1 MGAYRNG
8 LIAVLALGGCGFGKA
23 DTTTRMAAA
32 PVPKGGQVDA
42 KTAENDAKGTITEI
56 YQSLGKGDTDG
67 VMTLLAEPLVV
78 FGPRRADAT
87 ANRADALV
95 SLRKV
100 IDAKNKTPLESSQL
114 DVMPSPGG
122 HSAWAFDVVD
132 IGGEPVAV
140 TAVLSNS
147 DDLWVVSA
155 AAIAKTP
162 AMKAVRHGLKSDAVV
177 PPGMTGTAMVADA
190 ASGAVEKFQKGLAD
204 QATWGAELAARTD
217 AVVIGPAT
225 GDVTRGKAAIKKMWK
240 KRVKAGT
247 REVAAGE
254 VTAAATGD
262 GQLAWVSA
270 PIVKFS
276 EEDDPLPL
284 RAFAVYERAN
294 GEWKM
299 IALQEA
305 LALDQPGAG
314 AAFKKIAAPA
324 LPGAKEEAPKAE
336 PVKTAKH
343 SKKKKKKAKPV
354 SDSDS

>member
-1 MGAYRNG
+1 MRNG
-8 LIAVLALGGCGFGKA
+8 LIAMLAFVGCGFGHT
-23 DTTTRMAAA
+23 DTTVKMAAA
-32 PVPKGGQVDA
+32 PAPKGGKVDA
-42 KTAENDAKGTITEI
+42 NTAENDAKGMITEI

-67 VMTLLAEPLVV
+67 VMTMLAEPLVV
-78 FGPRRADAT
+78 FGPRRGDAT
-87 ANRADALV
+87 SNRSDALV

-114 DVMPSPGG
+114 DVTPSPGG

-132 IGGEPVAV
+132 VSGQPLAV

-147 DDLWVVSA
+147 DDMWVVSA

-162 AMKAVRHGLKSDAVV
+162 AMKAVRHGLKSDSVV
-177 PPGMTGTAMVADA
+177 PPGMTGTPMVADA

-204 QATWGAELAARTD
+204 QAMWGAELARRSD
-217 AVVIGPAT
+217 AVVIGPAI
-225 GDVTRGKAAIKKMWK
+225 GDVTRGKSAIRKMWK

-270 PIVKFS
+270 PVVKFT

-284 RAFAVYERAN
+284 RAFAIYERSN

-305 LALDQPGAG
+305 LAIDQPGAG

-324 LPGAKEEAPKAE
+324 LPGAKQDDAP
-336 PVKTAKH
+336 PVKTARH
-343 SKKKKKKAKPV
+343 SRKKKKKAKPV
-354 SDSDS
+354 TDSDS